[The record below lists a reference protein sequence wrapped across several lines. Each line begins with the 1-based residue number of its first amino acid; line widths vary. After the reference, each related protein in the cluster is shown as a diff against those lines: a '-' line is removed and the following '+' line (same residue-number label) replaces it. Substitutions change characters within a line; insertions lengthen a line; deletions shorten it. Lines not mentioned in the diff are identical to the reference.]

1 MNIITNARIVTAED
15 LFLGSLAVDGELIAE
30 LSTGASAV
38 PGADDWSGDY
48 LLPGM
53 VELHTDNLEKHLMP
67 RPKVTWPILSAI
79 IAHDR
84 QIASAG
90 ITTVLDALSVGD
102 IDADSVRVQTLTG
115 CSEGLRAAA
124 EAGLLRA
131 DHYLH
136 VRLELAEENL
146 LDLFDPFLHDERLRL
161 VSLMDHTPGQ
171 RQWTDIGHY
180 RTYVTGKRGWSEEKV
195 DSMLERLLERQQRY
209 AAVNRSNIISRC
221 TRRTAPVPLAT
232 HDDTTVEHV
241 EEGVL
246 DGVSISEFPTTV
258 AAARAARERNLGII
272 MGAPNVVRGGSHSGN
287 VSAAELAR
295 AGLLDVLSSDYVPA
309 SLLHAAFL
317 LQREGFDLPNAI
329 ATVSRNPALMVGL
342 ADRGEIALELRADF
356 LRVRVVNDIP
366 VVLGVWKA
374 GQQIA

>member
-1 MNIITNARIVTAED
+1 MTTITNARIVTADQE
-15 LFLGSLAVDGELIAE
+15 FLGSMSVEKGCIAE
-30 LSTGASAV
+30 TAPGLSSAR
-38 PGADDWSGDY
+38 GADDWHGDY

-67 RPKVTWPILSAI
+67 RPKVNWPITPAI
-79 IAHDR
+79 LAHDA
-84 QIASAG
+84 QIAASG

-102 IDADSVRVQTLTG
+102 IDSDSVRMQTLMA
-115 CSEGLRAAA
+115 CSEGLT
-124 EAGLLRA
+124 EAMKAGILRA

-136 VRLELAEENL
+136 IRLELAEENL
-146 LDLFDPFLHDERLRL
+146 LDLFDPFLHDERLKL

-195 DSMLERLLERQQRY
+195 DSMLDSLIDRQQKY
-209 AAVNRSNIISRC
+209 AASNRRAVIALC
-221 TRRTAPVPLAT
+221 TKRLSPVPLAT
-232 HDDTTVEHV
+232 HDDTTVAHV
-241 EEGVL
+241 EEGVT
-246 DGVSISEFPTTV
+246 DGVTISEFPTTLS
-258 AAARAARERNLGII
+258 AARAARDKGLGII

-295 AGLLDVLSSDYVPA
+295 ADLLDVLSSDYVPA

-317 LQREGFDLPNAI
+317 LQSEGFSLPQAV

-342 ADRGEIALELRADF
+342 VDRGEIAPELRADF
-356 LRVRVVNDIP
+356 IRVRVVNQIP
-366 VVLGVWKA
+366 IVLGVWKA
-374 GQQIA
+374 GRQIA